1 MSLLS
6 FPNAVLI
13 FGLLM
18 LFLLGI
24 EQNIRCKDRVNQ
36 LSRRKPLEI
45 KEMRLIHF
53 AESSY
58 IEYWTTKICFE
69 AFYGMVING
78 GQVLTDPSLW
88 SQGLAPGGD
97 SSAFIPPSAD
107 RHQGKGVAR
116 GRSW

>member
-1 MSLLS
+1 MYLRS
-6 FPNAVLI
+6 FPNALLI

-18 LFLLGI
+18 LLLLGI

-58 IEYWTTKICFE
+58 IEYWTTKVCFE
-69 AFYGMVING
+69 AFYGRVMVAKFLPILVSG
-78 GQVLTDPSLW
+78 VKDWPLEGTVRLLSPLRRTGTKGKELHE
-88 SQGLAPGGD
+88 
-97 SSAFIPPSAD
+97 AD
-107 RHQGKGVAR
+107 
-116 GRSW
+116 